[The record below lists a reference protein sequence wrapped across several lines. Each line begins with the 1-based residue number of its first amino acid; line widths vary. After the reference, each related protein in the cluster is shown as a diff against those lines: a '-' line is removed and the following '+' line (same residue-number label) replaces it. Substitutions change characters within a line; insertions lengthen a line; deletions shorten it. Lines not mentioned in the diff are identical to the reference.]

1 MSFIKDEIMDAV
13 GDAASD
19 LTDKALDNL
28 EQWFN
33 AKKDALDKETRRQLR
48 VFWGA
53 ACVVCFLCGLFF
65 REIIGLL

>member
-53 ACVVCFLCGLFF
+53 VCVACFLCGLFF
-65 REIIGLL
+65 REIVGLL

>member
-1 MSFIKDEIMDAV
+1 MSFIKDEIADAV
-13 GDAASD
+13 GDAASK

-48 VFWGA
+48 VFWGG
-53 ACVVCFLCGLFF
+53 ACVACFLVGLFF
-65 REIIGLL
+65 RELIGLL